1 MISKLKVI
9 VAASLPLFLNA
20 SIDSGGRQT
29 TVGSYQNHSSIGSMT
44 ATGAHTVDHLVHR
57 NGALEILYTLPRT
70 DEVDSDNDTLPDNWE
85 AQNGLAVGIN
95 DANAD
100 RDGDGASNLME
111 YIAGT
116 DPQSSSSAPNS
127 SLSNHAGTWHISMD
141 TVSAREY
148 RLYVSVDLEHWTEWD
163 TFAGDGSTVTF
174 SFDPESAA
182 AQTLL
187 ESDTPSAATFF
198 RIELSVAP

>member
-1 MISKLKVI
+1 MRSIIKVI

-70 DEVDSDNDTLPDNWE
+70 EDVDSDNDTLPDNWE

-95 DANAD
+95 DAATD
-100 RDGDGASNLME
+100 LDGDGASNLME

-127 SLSNHAGTWHISMD
+127 SLSNHAGTWRISMD
-141 TVSAREY
+141 TVSGRHY
-148 RLYVSVDLEHWTEWD
+148 RLYVSVNLEHWTEWD

-174 SFDPESAA
+174 SFDPQSAA
-182 AQTLL
+182 AQALL
-187 ESDTPSAATFF
+187 DSDTPSAATFF
-198 RIELSVAP
+198 RIELSLAP